1 MEIIQGVLNGFQ
13 VAFQPINL
21 LYCFIGV
28 FIGTLVGVLPGLG
41 PAAAIALLLPSTF
54 ALSPVSSIIMLAGI
68 YYGAMYG
75 GSTTSILV
83 NIPGEAASV
92 ITCLDGHAMARQ
104 GRAGPALG
112 IAAFSSFIAG
122 TLSIL
127 ILTFLAP
134 LLVKVALSFGPPEYF
149 ALMVLGTTLVTYFSQ
164 GSMVKAIMMAL
175 VGVLVGSVGV
185 DTISGRTRFT
195 FGIQTLMDGLG
206 LIPVIMGLFGISE
219 VLLNLEQLARERA
232 IYAARIGGLLPNRE
246 EWKRSALPIV
256 RGSLLGFFLGIL
268 PGAGAIIASFAAYA
282 TEKRVSKHPEKFGS
296 GVIEGVA
303 GPEAANNA
311 AAGGAFIP
319 LLTLG
324 IPANPVMAIL
334 LGALMIHGLQPGPL
348 LMMRAP
354 DLFWG
359 TIVSM
364 YIGNA
369 MLLVLNLPL
378 IGIWTRLLRVPYVVL
393 FPFILL
399 FCLIGSYSVSNNVG
413 DGVVMLA
420 FGILGYLLRKFDY
433 EAAPLILAMVIGP
446 MMEEA
451 LRQSLILS
459 AGSFTIFIERPI
471 SASFIVIAAILLML
485 PLLSRRRRLAQPWT
499 SEVVEAAIVESG
511 RSQRKDI

>member
-1 MEIIQGVLNGFQ
+1 MEIIQGVLNGFH

-41 PAAAIALLLPSTF
+41 PAAAIALLLPSTY

-92 ITCLDGHAMARQ
+92 VTCLDGHAMARQ

-112 IAAFSSFIAG
+112 IAAFGSFIAG
-122 TLSIL
+122 TFSIL
-127 ILTFLAP
+127 LLTLLAP
-134 LLVKVALSFGPPEYF
+134 LLVKVTLSFGPPEYF
-149 ALMVLGTTLVTYFSQ
+149 SLMVLGTTLVTYFSH
-164 GSMVKAIMMAL
+164 GSMLKALMMAL
-175 VGVLVGSVGV
+175 VGVIIGSVGV
-185 DTISGRTRFT
+185 DSISGRYRFT
-195 FGIQTLMDGLG
+195 FGIPTLTDGLG
-206 LIPVIMGLFGISE
+206 LVPVIMGLFGVSE
-219 VLLNLEQLARERA
+219 VLSNLEQLARERT
-232 IYAARIGGLLPNRE
+232 IYSAPMKGLLPNRE
-246 EWKRSALPIV
+246 DWQRSTVAIA

-282 TEKRVSKHPEKFGS
+282 TEKRVSNHPERFGS
-296 GVIEGVA
+296 GAIEGVA

-334 LGALMIHGLQPGPL
+334 LGALMIQGLQPGPF
-348 LMMRAP
+348 LMTRAP

-359 TIVSM
+359 TIASM

-378 IGIWTRLLRVPYVVL
+378 IGIWTRLLRVPYALL
-393 FPFILL
+393 FPLILL

-413 DGVVMLA
+413 DGVVMWA

-433 EAAPLILAMVIGP
+433 EPAPLILAMVIGP
-446 MMEEA
+446 LMEEA

-459 AGSFTIFIERPI
+459 AGSFGIFVERPI
-471 SASFIVIAAILLML
+471 SAGFILAAALLLVL
-485 PLLSRRRRLAQPWT
+485 PLFTRRSEIAKAWT
-499 SEVVEAAIVESG
+499 SQVSEKSV
-511 RSQRKDI
+511 